1 MRVALKRGAEAIFAA
16 ARPSRAVK
24 LRDRG
29 RSQATKNT
37 AAEWVAARAVRS
49 R

>member
-1 MRVALKRGAEAIFAA
+1 MRVALKRGAEADFAA
-16 ARPSRAVK
+16 GCPSRAVK
-24 LRDRG
+24 LRDPG
-29 RSQATKNT
+29 SQATKNT